1 MILERI
7 DESMMV
13 NQSKWDVLPLI
24 LLTLFPPINIDI
36 WTVPGPFLLACS
48 VTVNEIMHS

>member
-1 MILERI
+1 
-7 DESMMV
+7 MMV

-36 WTVPGPFLLACS
+36 LFQPLFLQGCNVV
-48 VTVNEIMHS
+48 VTL